1 MQNEPLGRRL
11 GKGEKMEKGKAA
23 ALHTG
28 GVRCPSYLDA
38 DARPLGAAAATA
50 QSLATLNHLKLKAKL
65 KLKPPKVCVSGP
77 NENSQSV

>member
-1 MQNEPLGRRL
+1 MQNEPLGMRL
-11 GKGEKMEKGKAA
+11 GKGEKVEKGKAA

-50 QSLATLNHLKLKAKL
+50 QSLATTLNALKL
-65 KLKPPKVCVSGP
+65 LKPPHSGRLAHGTQP
-77 NENSQSV
+77 P